1 MTTTKTTKA
10 KTTATSQKSSKKA
23 TTTIKQDLDAKKI
36 TIVQEATIPFRDGSI
51 RHQRWACVRDG
62 ATVGETIAA
71 IEAKGLR
78 RARRFLLTTCVERGL
93 LTIR

>member
-1 MTTTKTTKA
+1 MTTTTAKA
-10 KTTATSQKSSKKA
+10 KKTPNGQN
-23 TTTIKQDLDAKKI
+23 DAKKI